1 MPNYLPRNQ
10 RNHEAM
16 QQNMHMNS
24 QLYPHPQTSE
34 DEEEITIDL
43 SEFFRQIKRHLISLI
58 LVTMICGILAGVLTK
73 FLIPSTYASS
83 GSIFLTPQISESG
96 SVDFNSINSNQ
107 KLVNNVVSLLT
118 QNNIMSMVS
127 KEVGLDT
134 AEDAREAIEVT
145 NTPDTELVTITA
157 TTEDPELS
165 KAIAVS
171 TIDTFINTMQDTL
184 NVKNIE
190 IVENPK
196 LDYNPVGPNV
206 GRNIVIGAAVGCFA
220 ELAWIFVR
228 MIFDN
233 RLKSKEE
240 AEKYLGIPVYAEL
253 PDLEEMGRK

>member
-1 MPNYLPRNQ
+1 MPNYLSRNQ
-10 RNHEAM
+10 RNQETLR
-16 QQNMHMNS
+16 QNSNVNMEP
-24 QLYPHPQTSE
+24 YPNLQPGE

-43 SEFFRQIKRHLISLI
+43 SEYFRQIRRHLVSLI
-58 LVTMICGILAGVLTK
+58 LVTMMCGILAGVLTK
-73 FLIPSTYASS
+73 FLIPPTYASS

-145 NTPDTELVTITA
+145 NTPNTELVTITA

-171 TIDTFINTMQDTL
+171 TINTFINTMQDTL

-190 IVENPK
+190 IVDNPK
-196 LDYNPVGPNV
+196 LDYEPVGPHI
-206 GRNIVIGAAVGCFA
+206 GRNIIIGAALGA
-220 ELAWIFVR
+220 SQNSLDLIR

-253 PDLEEMGRK
+253 PDLEEM